1 MTKISDESNRM
12 QSYWAQKYQILF
24 NVLEM
29 LYNRHLLYRYGYFT
43 FGMIPIF
50 ASVFKRHILFASL
63 MTTSFAGFGQLANGD
78 SIKTVELDEIIV
90 TATRNERTMGAL
102 PMPVSLIPQSQIK
115 TMGSLRLNDVLTE
128 QTGLVVVPQIN
139 AQGNGIQLQGFN
151 PDYTLILIDGE
162 PIIGRYTGSLEL
174 SRVAV
179 GNIKQIE
186 IVKGPSSSLYGSD
199 ALAGV
204 INIITERPM
213 GTSVNSSARYGSNNT
228 TDLAAGV
235 NITKDKLGIYV
246 FGNRFSTDGYDLSPQ
261 NFGKTVS
268 PFTNYTLTSKV
279 TYKFSPQT
287 DLSLSGRYFNEDQ
300 HFNFEVTSGTDQVRT
315 SGIGN
320 TSDWN
325 FNPVLTHR
333 LSDKVKVI
341 GRFYS
346 TYYNT
351 NTSLSLES
359 DGSPYYAD
367 DFKQSFTRPEF
378 NAEYFFN
385 DRNILTFGAGY
396 TYETVK
402 TSRYG
407 DQTERNQQTTY
418 GFFQHEW
425 MPVERLSV
433 IAGGRLDH
441 NNIYGAQFSPKLSS
455 RYELNS
461 KITLKGSVGVGFKS
475 PDFRQL
481 YFNFTNSAA
490 GGYSVL
496 GTKVVQSQ
504 LASLDTQGQ
513 IASYFFNPAQIGK
526 LEAERSVAV
535 NFGAHA
541 KLYDLLSADFNGF
554 YNSINNLIE
563 TQIVATTTSGQS
575 IYSYRNINRAFTSGL
590 ESNFSYPLNSNLN
603 LTLGYQLLYAMDK
616 DVISAV
622 RDGDVFYRNQN
633 TLVTK
638 RLRPSEYYGLYN
650 RSRHSGNVKL
660 FYSNNPHGI
669 EASIRM
675 IYRGKY
681 GIGDI
686 RGNIQGETIPPSDNN
701 SNAILDVYDDFVP
714 GYALINVS
722 LAKTVKQNI
731 RFQVGVDNLFNHTEP
746 IFIPNL
752 PGRLIYA
759 SVGYSFK
766 KNVQP

>member
-1 MTKISDESNRM
+1 M
-12 QSYWAQKYQILF
+12 
-24 NVLEM
+24 
-29 LYNRHLLYRYGYFT
+29 
-43 FGMIPIF
+43 PIF
-50 ASVFKRHILFASL
+50 APVFKRLILFAL
-63 MTTSFAGFGQLANGD
+63 CFACARVGFGQVTGED
-78 SIKTVELDEIIV
+78 SIKTVELEEIIV

-102 PMPVSLIPQSQIK
+102 PMPVSLIAKRQIK

-128 QTGLVVVPQIN
+128 QTGLVVVPQVN

-151 PDYTLILIDGE
+151 PDYTLILLDGE

-204 INIITERPM
+204 INIITERPL
-213 GTSVNSSARYGSNNT
+213 GTSFNSSARYGSNNT
-228 TDLAAGV
+228 TDLAAGI
-235 NITKDKLGIYV
+235 NLTKDKLGIYV
-246 FGNRFSTDGYDLSPQ
+246 FGNRYSTDGYDLSPQ

-268 PFTNYTLTSKV
+268 PFTNYTLNSKL
-279 TYKFSPQT
+279 TYKFNTRT

-300 HFNFEVTSGTDQVRT
+300 LFNFEVTSGTDQVRT

-325 FNPVLTHR
+325 INPVITHR
-333 LSDKVKVI
+333 FSDKIKLI

-346 TYYNT
+346 TSYST

-367 DFKQSFTRPEF
+367 DFRQTFTRPEI
-378 NAEYFFN
+378 NSEYFFN
-385 DRNILTFGAGY
+385 EKNILTLGAGY

-407 DQTERNQQTTY
+407 DQTQRSQETIY

-425 MPVERLSV
+425 LPVERLSI
-433 IAGGRLDH
+433 IAGGRLDS
-441 NNIYGAQFSPKLSS
+441 NSIYGSQFSPKLSS

-496 GTKVVQSQ
+496 GTEVVQSQ
-504 LASLDTQGQ
+504 LALLDAQGQ
-513 IASYFFNPAQIGK
+513 IAAYLFDPSEIGK
-526 LEAERSVAV
+526 LQAERSVAV
-535 NFGAHA
+535 NLGAHV
-541 KLYDLLSADFNGF
+541 KLNEKLAADFNGF

-563 TQIVATTTSGQS
+563 TQIVATTTNGQS

-590 ESNFSYPLNSNLN
+590 ESNLNYPLTTNLN
-603 LTLGYQLLYAMDK
+603 LSLGYQLLYAMDK
-616 DVISAV
+616 DVLNAV
-622 RDGDVFYRNQN
+622 RDGEVFYRDQN

-638 RLRPSEYYGLYN
+638 RLKPAEYYGLYN
-650 RSRHSGNVKL
+650 RSRHSGNIKL
-660 FYSNNPHGI
+660 FYHNQPHGI
-669 EASIRM
+669 EASLRA

-686 RGNIQGETIPPSDNN
+686 RGSIQGETIPPSDVN

-714 GYALINVS
+714 GYPIINLS

-731 RFQVGVDNLFNHTEP
+731 RFQLGVDNLFNHTD
-746 IFIPNL
+746 F
-752 PGRLIYA
+752 
-759 SVGYSFK
+759 YS
-766 KNVQP
+766 